1 MEISHG
7 LPTFYNQKLLEIALP
22 NDALFSLCLA
32 RIKLGPC
39 GGGRYRLIVGKKVI
53 DMIVS
58 VVLLKLQ
65 NQ

>member
-22 NDALFSLCLA
+22 NDAVFSLCIV

-39 GGGRYRLIVGKKVI
+39 GGGSYGVIVGEKVI
-53 DMIVS
+53 DIIGTAA
-58 VVLLKLQ
+58 LLKLQ